1 MIWLATRLAFHNRVR
16 LFVTLFGVVFAAYLT
31 LTETALYIGMME
43 NATSII
49 RHAGA
54 DLWVAS
60 KGVQNFDFAKPFP
73 DERAKSLQGRKEFLW
88 AKPISLSWGFLKL
101 ADGAQELVEIIGYD
115 PAEPV
120 GGPWQMARNSAGD
133 VGDGDGDRMI
143 VDESAEQRLGK
154 LLIGGSWEVNDRPL
168 KLVGLSRGAK
178 TFTTAPIVFTSYD
191 LAQKMT
197 PDISRRAAAAYIAI
211 KLRDPT
217 QVERVAASLRRE
229 LGENEILTTPAF
241 VKRTILYWTV
251 QTGMGAAFCLTALL
265 GLVVGAGTIGQ
276 TVFANTMEHIGEF
289 ATLKAMG
296 ASRSDLNTII
306 LAQAAIEAALGFA
319 IAAPLAL
326 LSRAP
331 LERMGVTLAISPL
344 LLFGLFFVMLLT
356 ALAAAH
362 FSIRRVQKLD
372 PATIFRS

>member
-1 MIWLATRLAFHNRVR
+1 MSEL
-16 LFVTLFGVVFAAYLT
+16 
-31 LTETALYIGMME
+31 
-43 NATSII
+43 
-49 RHAGA
+49 
-54 DLWVAS
+54 
-60 KGVQNFDFAKPFP
+60 
-73 DERAKSLQGRKEFLW
+73 KSLQGRKELLW

-101 ADGAQELVEIIGYD
+101 PDGSQELVEIIGYD
-115 PAEPV
+115 PAAPV
-120 GGPWQMARNSAGD
+120 GGPWEMASGAAGA
-133 VGDGDGDRMI
+133 VGGGDKMI
-143 VDESAEQRLGK
+143 VDESAEQRLGE
-154 LLIGGSWEVNDRPL
+154 LLLGGSWEVNDRPL

-191 LAQKMT
+191 LAQEMT

-211 KLRDPT
+211 KLRDPADA
-217 QVERVAASLRRE
+217 ERVASSLRRE
-229 LGENEILTTPAF
+229 LRENEILTTRAF
-241 VKRTILYWTV
+241 VDRTILYWTL

-276 TVFANTMEHIGEF
+276 TVFANTMEHLGEF

-296 ASRSDLNTII
+296 ASPGDLNTII
-306 LAQAAIEAALGFA
+306 LAQAAIDAATGFA

-326 LSRAP
+326 LSQAP

-344 LLFGLFFVMLLT
+344 LLLGLFCVTLLT
-356 ALAAAH
+356 ALAAAY